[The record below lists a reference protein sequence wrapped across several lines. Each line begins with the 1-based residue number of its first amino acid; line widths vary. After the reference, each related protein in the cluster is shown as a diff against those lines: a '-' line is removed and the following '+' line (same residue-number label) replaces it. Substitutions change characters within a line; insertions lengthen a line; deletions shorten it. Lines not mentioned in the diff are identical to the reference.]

1 MGVETLAFG
10 RMTWINIEKPIP
22 QDMDYL
28 RQNYPFHPLDL
39 EDCLSRVERPKMDE
53 YPAYLFIVMQFPT
66 YDDFRN
72 VSRPSQV
79 SFFIGTGFLITVHDG
94 SLWPIAKLFDDCQ
107 KDGEICQKHMG
118 GGASRLLH
126 DVMDRLVDYC
136 FPLLYKVDASI
147 RELEESVFTESAPD
161 VVREISWVRRDVI
174 GLQRIVKPQI
184 DIVANLER
192 VDRPFIR
199 EELDVYFGDVLD
211 HLYKALD
218 TLEDHRDMIEGL
230 NDTASTLTSYRL
242 NMVMKT
248 LTIISVIIM
257 PLTLLSGI
265 YGMNISLPL
274 DSHPFAFLFVLCLML
289 LMSGGMLLW
298 FRRQRW
304 L

>member
-1 MGVETLAFG
+1 
-10 RMTWINIEKPIP
+10 
-22 QDMDYL
+22 
-28 RQNYPFHPLDL
+28 
-39 EDCLSRVERPKMDE
+39 
-53 YPAYLFIVMQFPT
+53 
-66 YDDFRN
+66 
-72 VSRPSQV
+72 
-79 SFFIGTGFLITVHDG
+79 
-94 SLWPIAKLFDDCQ
+94 
-107 KDGEICQKHMG
+107 MG

-230 NDTASTLTSYRL
+230 NDTANTLTSYRL

-248 LTIISVIIM
+248 LTVISVIIM

-274 DSHPFAFLFVLCLML
+274 DRHPFAFVFVLCLML